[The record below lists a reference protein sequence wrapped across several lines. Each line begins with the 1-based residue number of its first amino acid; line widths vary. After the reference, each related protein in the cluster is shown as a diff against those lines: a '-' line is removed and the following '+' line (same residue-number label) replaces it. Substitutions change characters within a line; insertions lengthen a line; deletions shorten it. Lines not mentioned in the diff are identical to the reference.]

1 MVVLCF
7 NVMQPYTYIVQ
18 NAPIMWKLIRTH
30 KNRDGTTTTRTS
42 FFRQEYRAERRLS
55 EIRAQIFSSIV
66 EELVRMNGAIRGK
79 NAARRIQL
87 QNRLTDFEKEAYI
100 ERVRFED

>member
-18 NAPIMWKLIRTH
+18 IPPIMWKLIRKH
-30 KNRDGTTTTRTS
+30 KNADGTTTTRTS
-42 FFRQEYRAERRLS
+42 FFKQEYRAERRLG

-66 EELVRMNGAIRGK
+66 EELLRMNGGIRGK
-79 NAARRIQL
+79 NASRRIEL
-87 QNRLTDFEKEAYI
+87 QRRLIDFEQEAYI
-100 ERVRFED
+100 ERIRFED